1 MAHLT
6 TDTHES
12 DEAFVEKI
20 KRHVSQDGPYAELT
34 LWPEVMD
41 RLLSLASRGAAV
53 QWRPIEEAP
62 RDGTPV
68 SLWRPKAE
76 QGFCW
81 KQRVDA
87 LWDQEI
93 GAWVWPD
100 GPCVDIG
107 GHNSWL
113 ENGQYFFDAES
124 FTHWMPLP
132 LPPSPST
139 QENENE

>member
-1 MAHLT
+1 M
-6 TDTHES
+6 TDITIPP
-12 DEAFVEKI
+12 EA
-20 KRHVSQDGPYAELT
+20 
-34 LWPEVMD
+34 
-41 RLLSLASRGAAV
+41 AAL